1 MRCNPN
7 EGDSEEKERFLNDL
21 DGIVDRGD
29 GYRLCTRGDM
39 NGWIG
44 NKVRTDITGA
54 FGVPREND
62 NGRRVVKFSAERGCM
77 VNTSSTRVST
87 STQKCQGTNM
97 EWR

>member
-44 NKVRTDITGA
+44 NR
-54 FGVPREND
+54 
-62 NGRRVVKFSAERGCM
+62 
-77 VNTSSTRVST
+77 
-87 STQKCQGTNM
+87 
-97 EWR
+97 